1 MTRIER
7 AAPSSLQLLIAP
19 LPLYRYHLVIVPM
32 VPASVALWNWG
43 DAPRDASG
51 QRTDLYC
58 WRYNTFGFSCWMDSL
73 NGDWSSGV
81 EAAEADPGA
90 YLLGL
95 RAVRSVSY
103 RLILLSLRWSTPVLL
118 CFRLT
123 SYRYSTAP
131 TLTTYPPP
139 TGAPLLLRHCPC

>member
-1 MTRIER
+1 
-7 AAPSSLQLLIAP
+7 
-19 LPLYRYHLVIVPM
+19 LVIVPM

-43 DAPRDASG
+43 DSPRDASG

-95 RAVRSVSY
+95 RVVRSVSY

-118 CFRLT
+118 CLCD
-123 SYRYSTAP
+123 TARAD
-131 TLTTYPPP
+131 
-139 TGAPLLLRHCPC
+139 GAVVT